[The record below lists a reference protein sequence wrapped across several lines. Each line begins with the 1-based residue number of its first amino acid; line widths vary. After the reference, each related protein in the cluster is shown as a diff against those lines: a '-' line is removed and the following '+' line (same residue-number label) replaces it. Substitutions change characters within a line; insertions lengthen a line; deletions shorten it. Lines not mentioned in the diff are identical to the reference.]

1 MNPRRG
7 LAFGLLVLGAAAC
20 TGGATSEPAT
30 GASDREKCE
39 PGPGCVVDVTS
50 AGIDYLLECRPVA
63 EALIDVD
70 LPHDGSRPVK
80 AIAGVS
86 STQGVAAMWRDPE
99 GCGLWVL
106 ALADGLA
113 PGTADAIR
121 EEMDRGVERFGVT
134 ASPVPKDVGEG

>member
-1 MNPRRG
+1 MNPLRG
-7 LAFGLLVLGAAAC
+7 LTLGFLVLGATAC
-20 TGGATSEPAT
+20 TGGTASEPSS
-30 GASDREKCE
+30 GESDRPRCE
-39 PGPGCVVDVTS
+39 PGPGCVVDITS
-50 AGIDYLLECRPVA
+50 AGVEYRLECRPVP
-63 EALIDVD
+63 EALIDVE

-106 ALADGLA
+106 ALAGDLTPA
-113 PGTADAIR
+113 TADAIR

-134 ASPVPKDVGEG
+134 ASPVPKDAGEG